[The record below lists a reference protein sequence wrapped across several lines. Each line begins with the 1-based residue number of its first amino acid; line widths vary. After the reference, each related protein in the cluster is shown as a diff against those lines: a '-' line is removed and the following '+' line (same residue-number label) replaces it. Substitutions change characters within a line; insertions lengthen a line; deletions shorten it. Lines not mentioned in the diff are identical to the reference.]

1 MENAKKPRY
10 SIDEIR
16 QKVIPVAKKYGIKR
30 LSLFGSYARGE
41 ADSESDVDFL
51 IDSGHLRGM
60 INYFSF
66 VFALEDKLKCH
77 VDVVMDGSS
86 DKEFLAK
93 IKNDEVLIYEEEE
106 GYEWHRTPENDWIL
120 R

>member
-1 MENAKKPRY
+1 MNSENKAPYTIDDIRRKVTPIAKRY
-10 SIDEIR
+10 
-16 QKVIPVAKKYGIKR
+16 VVKR

-51 IDSGHLRGM
+51 IDRGQIRGM

-66 VFALEDKLKCH
+66 VFALEDELKCH

-86 DKEFLAK
+86 DKEFLAG
-93 IKNDEVLIYEEEE
+93 IKNDEVLLYAEEE
-106 GYEWHRTPENDWIL
+106 GYKSYRTPENDWLL